1 MLQPT
6 TSANFIFRTA
16 LEIQVALE
24 ARLLG
29 PGINAVIGAVIL
41 LEVTFWIHVA
51 SCRFGAH
58 KFGRPRPRRFRATTI
73 ASWRRARRAAR

>member
-1 MLQPT
+1 MWACLFQMLQPT

-41 LEVTFWIHVA
+41 LVVIGFFQKTD
-51 SCRFGAH
+51 
-58 KFGRPRPRRFRATTI
+58 
-73 ASWRRARRAAR
+73 